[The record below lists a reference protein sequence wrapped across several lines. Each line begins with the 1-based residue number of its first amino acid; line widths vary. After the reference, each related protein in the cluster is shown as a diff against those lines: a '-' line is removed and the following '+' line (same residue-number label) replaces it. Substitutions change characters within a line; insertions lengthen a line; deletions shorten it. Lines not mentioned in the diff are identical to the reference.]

1 MGHGRHDNGVLFQ
14 FFHWYAPDGGNLWRQ
29 LADTAPALAKR
40 GVTAVWIPPAFK
52 GAYGA
57 TDVGYTVYD
66 MWDLG
71 EFDQKG
77 SVRTK
82 YGTKDELLVAAHAV
96 RAVGIDL
103 VADVV
108 HNHRCG
114 GDEVEEV
121 RAVVVADEDRLNI
134 VSEPIPIR
142 PWTKF
147 TFGGRQGAYSDF
159 ELRAEHF
166 VAVDCHADDPGTH
179 RVYVL
184 EGKRFSDDV
193 SHERANFDYLMG
205 CDLDLEHPE
214 VVAELDR
221 HGSWLVEM
229 LGVTGFRIDAAK
241 HVSVGFTRDWLARRA
256 GDTGQPVFAV
266 AEYPSGDPSELVGY
280 AVQFGGEMHVFDTP
294 LHDRMHHA
302 SVNEEFDLR
311 TILDGALVSHHPDVA
326 VTFVDSHDTEE
337 GCTLASWVQDWFRPH
352 AYALILL
359 RPGGYPCVFYPDFFG
374 EARAWLDPMLLA
386 RRDHNHGPIVDR
398 FEEPGLIGWIRGG
411 DEEHP
416 GIMAV
421 VMSTRGA
428 GFIRF
433 QTGVP
438 GAVFRDCTGNMAEPA
453 QADGEGAVDLPCGPR
468 SVSVWIGGPA

>member
-14 FFHWYAPDGGNLWRQ
+14 FFHWYAPDSGNLWRQ
-29 LADTAPALAKR
+29 LTDTAPALAQR
-40 GVTAVWIPPAFK
+40 GVTAIWIPPASK

-82 YGTKDELLVAAHAV
+82 YGTKAELVDAV
-96 RAVGIDL
+96 RLARKLGLDVI
-103 VADVV
+103 ADVV

-114 GDEVEEV
+114 GDDTEEV
-121 RAVVVADEDRLNI
+121 TAVVVADDDRLNV

-142 PWTKF
+142 PWTHF
-147 TFGGRQGAYSDF
+147 TFPGRQGAYSGF
-159 ELRAEHF
+159 QWHAEHF

-179 RVYVL
+179 RVYIL

-205 CDLDLEHPE
+205 CDIDLQHPD

-221 HGSWLVEM
+221 HGKWLIDEV
-229 LGVTGFRIDAAK
+229 GVNGFRIDAAK

-256 GDTGQPVFAV
+256 VDLGAPVFAV
-266 AEYPSGDPSELVGY
+266 AEYASGDPTELVGY
-280 AVQFGGEMHVFDTP
+280 AVQFGWEMHVFDSP
-294 LHDRMHHA
+294 LHDRMHQA
-302 SVNEEFDLR
+302 STQDDFDLR
-311 TILDGALVSHHPDVA
+311 TILEGALVSHHADIA

-337 GCTLASWVQDWFRPH
+337 GCALASWVQDWFRPH

-359 RPGGYPCVFYPDFFG
+359 RPGGFPCVFYPDFFG
-374 EARAWLDPMLLA
+374 EARTWLDPMLLA
-386 RRDHNHGPIVDR
+386 RRDHNYGPIVDR
-398 FEEPGLIGWIRGG
+398 FEEDKLIGWIRGG
-411 DEEHP
+411 DEHHP

-421 VMSTRGA
+421 VMSTGGA
-428 GFIRF
+428 GSIRF
-433 QTGVP
+433 QTGAP
-438 GAVFRDCTGNMAEPA
+438 GAVFRDCTGHI
-453 QADGEGAVDLPCGPR
+453 ADAVHADAEGAVELHCGPR
-468 SVSVWIGGPA
+468 SVSVWISQPG